1 VNNTR
6 ETYRKRGNNDFKST
20 LFSNIFQE
28 AFTLFDK
35 KGDDK
40 VDAQQIIDI
49 LRSLQLNPLTAD
61 VKKVVKDSGLDN
73 TRVDFPTFVSIYE
86 QFKKRPS
93 VANRDDLIEM
103 FKTFDRDNSKMV
115 FGGEFRQI
123 LLNMGDKMNE
133 AEIDK
138 MVAPSETAEGYI
150 PYETLLDFVMS
161 K

>member
-1 VNNTR
+1 M
-6 ETYRKRGNNDFKST
+6 
-20 LFSNIFQE
+20 FSSWQLDNITFFSHFQD

-40 VDAQQIIDI
+40 VEYTQIIDV
-49 LRSLQLNPLTAD
+49 LRSLKLNPLTAD
-61 VKKVVKDSGLDN
+61 VAKVIKDSGLEG
-73 TRVDFPTFVSIYE
+73 TRVDLATFASIYE

-93 VANRDDLIEM
+93 IANRDDLIEM
-103 FKTFDRDNSKMV
+103 FKTFDRDASKTV

-123 LLNMGDKMNE
+123 LLNMGDQMTE
-133 AEIDK
+133 PEIET
-138 MVAPSETAEGYI
+138 MVSPSENAEGYI

>member
-1 VNNTR
+1 M
-6 ETYRKRGNNDFKST
+6 
-20 LFSNIFQE
+20 QE

-49 LRSLQLNPLTAD
+49 LRSLKLNPLTSD
-61 VKKVVKDSGLDN
+61 VKKVVKDSGLEN
-73 TRVDFPTFVSIYE
+73 TRIDFPTFVSIYE
-86 QFKKRPS
+86 QFKKRPL

-123 LLNMGDKMNE
+123 LQNMGDKMNE

-138 MVAPSETAEGYI
+138 MVAPSENAEGYI
-150 PYETLLDFVMS
+150 PYEALLDFVMS
-161 K
+161 SK